1 MKMRVIFPVNTT
13 LEIAII
19 KPEKNSGLYEIWTHD
34 FCDIPTELT
43 NPLGALSVC
52 KNPCCDGWRKHD
64 RAYTWRS
71 LISYHVSL
79 VHG

>member
-52 KNPCCDGWRKHD
+52 NKPVLWWMTE
-64 RAYTWRS
+64 TWS
-71 LISYHVSL
+71 NLYLTFINFL
-79 VHG
+79 

>member
-1 MKMRVIFPVNTT
+1 MKMRVIFPVNTA

-52 KNPCCDGWRKHD
+52 NKPVLLMDDGNMIE
-64 RAYTWRS
+64 
-71 LISYHVSL
+71 LIPD
-79 VHG
+79 VH

>member
-1 MKMRVIFPVNTT
+1 MKIRVIFPVNTT

-43 NPLGALSVC
+43 NPLGA
-52 KNPCCDGWRKHD
+52 
-64 RAYTWRS
+64 
-71 LISYHVSL
+71 
-79 VHG
+79 